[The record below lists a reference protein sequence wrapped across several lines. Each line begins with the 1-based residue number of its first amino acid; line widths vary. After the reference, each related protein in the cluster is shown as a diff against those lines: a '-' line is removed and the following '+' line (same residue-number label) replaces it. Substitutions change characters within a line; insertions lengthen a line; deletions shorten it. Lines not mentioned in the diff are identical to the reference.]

1 MEKLPQS
8 CYLAAFLR
16 AAQMM
21 HTAGMRFSHLPPTSI
36 TFLLGIAGI
45 GCGPDPATSSI
56 WVARDAATG
65 GALTELSSEAFFDH
79 PWPSDL
85 RLENG
90 KVKLTNFPNPRLS
103 GNISA
108 YITHMDGVLD
118 GFSPAAAGFLRF
130 TRPISTESLPTP
142 KLSLNFDAAVQLI
155 NIDSGSPECGLRTPV
170 SLKFRKEA
178 GVYYP
183 ENTLAFMPSPG
194 FPLRPRTRY
203 ALVVT
208 DDLSDA
214 DGYSIEKSQALA
226 EVLGEEPASDP
237 ATKAASVALEPAVRE
252 LEKAGID
259 RDDIVHLAVFTTNDP
274 TEELFAVRDHLR
286 ANVQAPNVD
295 TTKWRLVATSDYSA
309 EYVGEYGPSPNYQ
322 RGNLPFASPK
332 DGGDFNFVNGAPTTV
347 DMFNVRFSLS
357 IPTSDECPI
366 PTNGYPIA
374 LYAHGTGG
382 NFRSYVRDGSA
393 RSLARRCVASMGV
406 DQIFHGTRPGAPPA
420 DDDNA
425 TALRFFNVDNVLAAR
440 TSNRQSA
447 LDEVQ
452 RARLFT
458 ETHIQIPA
466 NISVW
471 GQAISFDSSHVMFFG
486 HSQGGL
492 NGPLFLAADD
502 QALGGVLSG
511 SGAIMSITLTEKTE
525 PSPSVAG
532 IVKSVML
539 GLRTEEFGEVD
550 VFHPAL
556 SFAQMLVDVTDPIH
570 YARRIITEPRQ
581 GMKPKSIYMTVGVD
595 SNGNGDS
602 YSPPRGIEM
611 HAVAMGLPLISN
623 GRQLDIPEMEWPGGP
638 GIITLP
644 TAQQGSPPP
653 GIERNLANKKAT
665 GALAQWAPAVGSDG
679 HFVVFDINGARSQA
693 DSFISTLGYNDFAEL
708 LNTQ

>member
-1 MEKLPQS
+1 
-8 CYLAAFLR
+8 
-16 AAQMM
+16 M
-21 HTAGMRFSHLPPTSI
+21 HTAGMRFSHLPPSTL
-36 TFLLGIAGI
+36 TFLLGIGLV

-56 WVARDAATG
+56 WVARDSVTG
-65 GALTELSSEAFFDH
+65 GSLTELSADQFFDH

-85 RLENG
+85 RLDNG

-103 GNISA
+103 GNIAA
-108 YITHMDGVLD
+108 YVTHMDGVLD
-118 GFSPAAAGFLRF
+118 GFSPAASGFVRF
-130 TRPISTESLPTP
+130 TGAISMEHIPTP
-142 KLSLNFDAAVQLI
+142 EQSLSPGAVIQLV
-155 NIDSGSPECGLRTPV
+155 NIDSGSPECGQRSPV
-170 SLKFRKEA
+170 ILKFRKEA

-183 ENTLAFMPSPG
+183 ENTLAFMPAPG

-203 ALVVT
+203 AFVVT
-208 DDLSDA
+208 DQISDEQ
-214 DGYSIEKSQALA
+214 GYAIQQSPALA
-226 EVLGEEPASDP
+226 EALGEEDATDST
-237 ATKAASVALEPAVRE
+237 TKALNASLEPAVLE

-259 RDDIVHLAVFTTNDP
+259 RDNVVHLAIFTTNDP

-295 TTKWRLVATSDYSA
+295 ATEWHLVGTSDFSA
-309 EYVGEYGPSPNYQ
+309 EYVGKYGPSPNYQ
-322 RGNLPFASPK
+322 KGLLPFVSPK
-332 DGGDFNFVNGAPTTV
+332 DGGDFNIVNGAPAIV
-347 DMFNVRFSLS
+347 DMFDMRFSLS
-357 IPTSDECPI
+357 IPTADKCPI
-366 PTNGYPIA
+366 PANGYPIV

-382 NFRSYVRDGSA
+382 NFRSYVRDGTA
-393 RSLARRCVASMGV
+393 RSLAARCIASMGV
-406 DQIFHGTRPGAPPA
+406 DQIFHGARPGAPPP

-425 TALRFFNVDNVLAAR
+425 IALRFFNVDNVLAAR

-471 GQAISFDSSHVMFFG
+471 GQTISFDSSRVMFFG

-492 NGPLFLAADD
+492 NGPLFLASDD

-511 SGAIMSITLTEKTE
+511 SGAIMSITLTQKTE
-525 PSPSVAG
+525 PTPSVAEL
-532 IVKSVML
+532 VKSVML
-539 GLRTEEFGEVD
+539 GLRTHEYDEVD
-550 VFHPAL
+550 MFHPAL

-570 YARRIITEPRQ
+570 YARHIITEPRE
-581 GMKPKSIYMTVGVD
+581 GMKPKSIYMTVGID
-595 SNGNGDS
+595 STGIGDS

-623 GRQLDIPEMEWPGGP
+623 GQQFAIPEMSWRGGP
-638 GIITLP
+638 GTLTLP
-644 TAQQGSPPP
+644 TTVQGMSPT
-653 GIERNLANKKAT
+653 GITRNLANQQAT

-679 HFVVFDINGARSQA
+679 HFVVFDIAEARAQA
-693 DSFISTLGYNDFAEL
+693 DSFISTLGYNDIAEL